1 MFFDLLI
8 NRVLY
13 KLSAL
18 FLFKYSNCFIFF
30 LNIYK
35 LIKMYIKNK
44 AIKLTTHFDFL
55 LTKLIVFCIKSVLYV
70 FLF

>member
-18 FLFKYSNCFIFF
+18 FLFKYTTCFILY
-30 LNIYK
+30 LNIYN
-35 LIKMYIKNK
+35 LTKMYIKK
-44 AIKLTTHFDFL
+44 
-55 LTKLIVFCIKSVLYV
+55 
-70 FLF
+70 